1 MAVMNNVGLSD
12 AKTHLSA
19 LLERVAQ
26 GDEITIAKHGVPAAA
41 LVPAANGCKK
51 DPKRGAERICALRRG
66 ARLEGVTIRQLLEG
80 GRRY

>member
-12 AKTHLSA
+12 AKAHLSV

-26 GDEITIAKHGVPAAA
+26 GEEITITKHGVPVAV
-41 LVPAANGCKK
+41 LVPAAKRPKK
-51 DPKRGAERICALRRG
+51 DPKKVAERIRALRRG
-66 ARLEGVTIRQLLEG
+66 ARLEGITIRQLLEE